1 MDRETLEALIEDIKI
16 VDNLD
21 LPMSASPN
29 VSVNDSRWKYP
40 RLWLFIIIFY
50 KIISLKVL
58 LIGILFSPRNLMNRV
73 ITIVNNNPN
82 K

>member
-29 VSVNDSRWKYP
+29 VSVNDSR
-40 RLWLFIIIFY
+40 
-50 KIISLKVL
+50 
-58 LIGILFSPRNLMNRV
+58 
-73 ITIVNNNPN
+73 
-82 K
+82 